1 MINGMDIYTKEYLK
15 NLCDSF
21 LLQIFL
27 DEEVD
32 TDLIGK
38 IMDAFDN
45 NKNFY
50 KMFIDNIL
58 NEKKEKKNIFYI
70 FSNYQ
75 NMHHL
80 AHIFLNISI
89 NIDSTNNPFYDLNFA
104 IIYISERT
112 YFLDEKTEY
121 KFYLCSLLS
130 KNKLYSRKSFW
141 FDLIELKL
149 VRRIEDNIKKIS
161 SKNFYFI

>member
-89 NIDSTNNPFYDLNFA
+89 NIDLCACILVY
-104 IIYISERT
+104 IYVVCL
-112 YFLDEKTEY
+112 F
-121 KFYLCSLLS
+121 CC
-130 KNKLYSRKSFW
+130 
-141 FDLIELKL
+141 
-149 VRRIEDNIKKIS
+149 V
-161 SKNFYFI
+161 